1 MSRETLW
8 PSWNHICDTQIS
20 NQYLNTIQNIFVL
33 IIQKYKKMKYVKTFW
48 HTYVTISGSW
58 WKWHVWISSEV
69 DPLIGIVIQSDD
81 LSPPPV
87 EKVLIVGCRHPTS
100 SLPPHHLGPPCHGWI
115 VRSSRENLNS
125 RSQAWNPLKKEAAQ
139 DGGKPVIPF
148 TPLFTLR

>member
-8 PSWNHICDTQIS
+8 LPWNNICDTQIS
-20 NQYLNTIQNIFVL
+20 NQYLTTIQNIFVL

-58 WKWHVWISSEV
+58 WKWHVCISTEV
-69 DPLIGIVIQSDD
+69 DLLIGIVIWSDD
-81 LSPPPV
+81 LSLPLV
-87 EKVLIVGCRHPTS
+87 EKVLVVGRWHPTS

-115 VRSSRENLNS
+115 ARSSWENHNS
-125 RSQAWNPLKKEAAQ
+125 RSQAWNPLKVESPQ